1 MADICEKRV
10 VSGDIV
16 GIINKLKY
24 KDEPLA
30 IMGSAKLA
38 IQKYYSDVDLFSQI
52 SEPTSAQKIYDQ
64 LRLILKRASDVR
76 GCGSLY
82 FIELKV
88 QNTDESK
95 TKFNTIKDFTQSA
108 FLRAIDGKNLDFV
121 KIDYVLYLAN
131 TMTEVSAI
139 YSFTEPKSVDDPL
152 KALEDEVR
160 EYTKDGNLFKAYK
173 RQFSIYN
180 IQGKSADMVRLTRLF
195 NSPIGAIYQMNSQ
208 LKAVK
213 LLLERH
219 SDDAA
224 RARAKFVL
232 KELGVAPDANI
243 DAVIKENDDKIQQAT
258 KDFFNKT
265 K

>member
-1 MADICEKRV
+1 MADICEKRI

-24 KDEPLA
+24 KDEPIA

-38 IQKYYSDVDLFSQI
+38 IQRYYSDIDLFSQI

-64 LRLILKRASDVR
+64 LRLILKRAKGDR
-76 GCGSLY
+76 CGALY

-95 TKFNTIKDFTQSA
+95 TKFNNIKDFTQSA
-108 FLRAIDGKNLDFV
+108 FLRAIDGKNLDFI

-131 TMTEVSAI
+131 TFTELSAI
-139 YSFTEPKSVDDPL
+139 YNFTEPKSVEDPL
-152 KALEDEVR
+152 KALEDEVA
-160 EYTKDGNLFKAYK
+160 EYKRDGNLFKAYK

-180 IQGKSADMVRLTRLF
+180 IQGKTAEMVRLTRLF
-195 NSPIGAIYQMNSQ
+195 NSPIGAIYQLNSQ
-208 LKAVK
+208 LKAIK
-213 LLLERH
+213 LLLEH
-219 SDDAA
+219 HKDEKTKK
-224 RARAKFVL
+224 RAEFAL
-232 KELGVAPDANI
+232 KELGVGEDTSAI
-243 DAVIKENDDKIQQAT
+243 DSLIKSNDDKIQQET
-258 KDFFNKT
+258 VKFFK